1 MVVYILGSMCI
12 LQIIAGC
19 CDLMLIQDLCHWN
32 MTYMNLFYMK
42 KNTKFQ
48 NIRVMAKYYTRI
60 RMKKMSDLLDL
71 PESVSRFVA
80 VKSVGV

>member
-1 MVVYILGSMCI
+1 
-12 LQIIAGC
+12 
-19 CDLMLIQDLCHWN
+19 
-32 MTYMNLFYMK
+32 
-42 KNTKFQ
+42 
-48 NIRVMAKYYTRI
+48 MAKYYTRI